1 MPSWAARAVPAP
13 TPPASTMNAIIAT
26 LMSLTFSERDCTGNG
41 SIAMTPTEIIGAV
54 AATLTT
60 IAFVPQVHKVLVYKD
75 THSLSLGMY
84 LIFTTG
90 VLLWGTYGY
99 LRGDW
104 VIVTANAI
112 TAVMCLAILVD
123 EAAQRGVRQS
133 QPMNPMPRAISAAHS
148 MMTNNSVSSM

>member
-1 MPSWAARAVPAP
+1 
-13 TPPASTMNAIIAT
+13 
-26 LMSLTFSERDCTGNG
+26 
-41 SIAMTPTEIIGAV
+41 MTHIDIVGAL

-60 IAFVPQVHKVLVYKD
+60 IAFIPQAHKALVYKD

-90 VLLWGTYGY
+90 VLLWGIYGY

-112 TAVMCLAILVD
+112 TAVLCLAILIMKLRIDVF
-123 EAAQRGVRQS
+123 R
-133 QPMNPMPRAISAAHS
+133 
-148 MMTNNSVSSM
+148 SVSR

>member
-1 MPSWAARAVPAP
+1 
-13 TPPASTMNAIIAT
+13 
-26 LMSLTFSERDCTGNG
+26 
-41 SIAMTPTEIIGAV
+41 MTHIDIIGSL

-60 IAFVPQVHKVLVYKD
+60 IAFIPQVHKVLVYKD

-104 VIVTANAI
+104 LIIVANTI
-112 TAVMCLAILVD
+112 TAVLCLAILIMKLRNDVF
-123 EAAQRGVRQS
+123 R
-133 QPMNPMPRAISAAHS
+133 N
-148 MMTNNSVSSM
+148 VSR

>member
-1 MPSWAARAVPAP
+1 
-13 TPPASTMNAIIAT
+13 
-26 LMSLTFSERDCTGNG
+26 
-41 SIAMTPTEIIGAV
+41 MTHIEIIGAA

-60 IAFVPQVHKVLVYKD
+60 IAFIPQAHKVLVYKD

-90 VLLWGTYGY
+90 VLLWGVYGY

-112 TAVMCLAILVD
+112 TAALCVAILVMKLRND
-123 EAAQRGVRQS
+123 VFGR
-133 QPMNPMPRAISAAHS
+133 ISR
-148 MMTNNSVSSM
+148 

>member
-1 MPSWAARAVPAP
+1 
-13 TPPASTMNAIIAT
+13 
-26 LMSLTFSERDCTGNG
+26 
-41 SIAMTPTEIIGAV
+41 MTHIDIIGSL

-60 IAFVPQVHKVLVYKD
+60 IAFIPQVHKVLVYKD

-104 VIVTANAI
+104 LIIVANAI
-112 TAVMCLAILVD
+112 TAVLCLAILIMKLRNDVF
-123 EAAQRGVRQS
+123 R
-133 QPMNPMPRAISAAHS
+133 N
-148 MMTNNSVSSM
+148 VSR